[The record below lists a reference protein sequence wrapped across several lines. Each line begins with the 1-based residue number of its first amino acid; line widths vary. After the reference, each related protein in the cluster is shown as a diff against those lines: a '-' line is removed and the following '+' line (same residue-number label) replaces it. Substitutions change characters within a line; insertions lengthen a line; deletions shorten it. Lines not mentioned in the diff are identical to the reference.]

1 LTKAELPDFVDW
13 ILVAYVAFHVIIH
26 LILSVM
32 GCISE
37 KSSERRVTSFPM
49 KDLGGSGRSSAY
61 ADRSA
66 DAPYSGFRKF
76 ILGIY
81 IVVIIAITVA
91 LIVITALAPIEQ
103 SWNDLRNSMKNAK

>member
-1 LTKAELPDFVDW
+1 
-13 ILVAYVAFHVIIH
+13 
-26 LILSVM
+26 M

-66 DAPYSGFRKF
+66 DAPVITKIIFRKLQVNFNFFQYSGFRKF